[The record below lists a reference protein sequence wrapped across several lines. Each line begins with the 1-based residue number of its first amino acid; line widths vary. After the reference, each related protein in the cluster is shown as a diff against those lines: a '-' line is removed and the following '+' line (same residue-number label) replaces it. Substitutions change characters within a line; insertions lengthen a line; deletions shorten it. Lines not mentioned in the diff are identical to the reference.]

1 LEDYSAYDRVTVIHA
16 QDYGPDYQ
24 LHWDGK
30 TKVIYSGLYLNMAK
44 VKDDQNKV
52 KWTFL
57 NSGWT
62 FDYYWDWD

>member
-16 QDYGPDYQ
+16 QDYGPDYL

-30 TKVIYSGLYLNMAK
+30 TKVFPSGLYCELAK
-44 VKDDQNKV
+44 VKDDQNDD

-62 FDYYWDWD
+62 FDFWWDYD